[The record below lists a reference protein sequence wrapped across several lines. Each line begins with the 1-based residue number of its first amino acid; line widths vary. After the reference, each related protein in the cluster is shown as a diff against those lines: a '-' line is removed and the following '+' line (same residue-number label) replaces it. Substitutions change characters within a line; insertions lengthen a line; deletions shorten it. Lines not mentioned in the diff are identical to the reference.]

1 MPRRYFGLFQTTTF
15 TLLTSPYQHRSNN
28 MPAAISASDSSQT
41 NGHDGRMLPIS
52 RPLPTKI
59 NTNPIT

>member
-1 MPRRYFGLFQTTTF
+1 MTTF